1 MIFGPVVLAS
11 SSPRRLELL
20 KLAGLNPIVRPA
32 ELDESPQLGEDPAT
46 MAERLAQEKRDA
58 VATPG
63 ERVIAA
69 DTVVVLDDA
78 VLGKPGTAE
87 IALAMLRRLS
97 GRSHEVITGI
107 AVSGLG
113 GKASTTV
120 CTKVVWRALSER
132 EITNYVA
139 TGEPLDKAGGYGIQ
153 GGGADFVVSL
163 TGSRENVIGLPVA
176 IALEMLSSV
185 EVIQGEQRRHL

>member
-107 AVSGLG
+107 AVSGPG